1 MAFAFGSISSAHT
14 APFPLWPSVQN
25 ARSFGTEGNRENG
38 ATSASVGLG
47 SSLDLLFVN
56 SVNFCGYHENS
67 QEPQTYAVTY
77 GAMFLIFGFTNRV
90 MHDMDSLCL

>member
-1 MAFAFGSISSAHT
+1 MAPAVASCTHFRRNCG
-14 APFPLWPSVQN
+14 Q
-25 ARSFGTEGNRENG
+25 SFE
-38 ATSASVGLG
+38 
-47 SSLDLLFVN
+47 LLFVN
-56 SVNFCGYHENS
+56 FCDCHEKS